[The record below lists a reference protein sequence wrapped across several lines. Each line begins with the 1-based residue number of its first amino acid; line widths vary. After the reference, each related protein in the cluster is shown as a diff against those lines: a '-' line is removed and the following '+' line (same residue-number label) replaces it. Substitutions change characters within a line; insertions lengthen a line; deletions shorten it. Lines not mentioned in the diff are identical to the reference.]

1 MNYDKV
7 IYFYSHIKIN
17 FNRGDEVVVVEGKI
31 KGKARPRFNTKT
43 GRAFTPGD
51 TITYENWIKCCYQE
65 QDGKF
70 IDGPVRARI
79 EVYYKIPKSYS
90 KKRVQAIRDGLEMPL
105 KKPDSDNIAKIVLDS
120 LNKIAFDDD
129 SQVADLR
136 VIKKWTEDVER
147 IEFELEEIK

>member
-1 MNYDKV
+1 M
-7 IYFYSHIKIN
+7 
-17 FNRGDEVVVVEGKI
+17 VVVEGKI

-51 TITYENWIKCCYQE
+51 TITYENWIRFAYQE
-65 QDGKF
+65 QDGRYLTGA
-70 IDGPVRARI
+70 IRAR
-79 EVYYKIPKSYS
+79 VVAYYKIPKSYS
-90 KKRVQAIRDGLEMPL
+90 KKRVQSIRDGLEMPL
-105 KKPDSDNIAKIVLDS
+105 KKPDSDNIGKIVLDS
-120 LNKIAFDDD
+120 VNKIAFDDD

>member
-1 MNYDKV
+1 M
-7 IYFYSHIKIN
+7 
-17 FNRGDEVVVVEGKI
+17 VVVEGKI

-65 QDGKF
+65 QCGTYLE
-70 IDGPVRARI
+70 GPIRARI
-79 EVYYKIPKSYS
+79 EVYYKIPKSYT
-90 KKRVQAIRDGLEMPL
+90 KKRVQAIREGLEMPL

-129 SQVADLR
+129 AQIVELTVLKR
-136 VIKKWTEDVER
+136 WTEAAER
-147 IEFELEEIK
+147 IEFELENCNG

>member
-1 MNYDKV
+1 M
-7 IYFYSHIKIN
+7 
-17 FNRGDEVVVVEGKI
+17 VVVEGKI

-105 KKPDSDNIAKIVLDS
+105 KKPDSDNIA
-120 LNKIAFDDD
+120 
-129 SQVADLR
+129 
-136 VIKKWTEDVER
+136 
-147 IEFELEEIK
+147 

>member
-1 MNYDKV
+1 M
-7 IYFYSHIKIN
+7 I
-17 FNRGDEVVVVEGKI
+17 VVEGKI

-70 IDGPVRARI
+70 IDGPVSARI
-79 EVYYKIPKSYS
+79 EDYYKIPKSYT

-129 SQVADLR
+129 AQVVELT
-136 VIKKWTEDVER
+136 VVKKWTEEQER
-147 IEFELEEIK
+147 IEFELEEVKNEN

>member
-1 MNYDKV
+1 M
-7 IYFYSHIKIN
+7 
-17 FNRGDEVVVVEGKI
+17 VVVEGKI

-51 TITYENWIKCCYQE
+51 TITYENWIRFAYQE
-65 QDGKF
+65 QDGRYLTGA
-70 IDGPVRARI
+70 IRAR
-79 EVYYKIPKSYS
+79 VVAYYKIPKSYP

-105 KKPDSDNIAKIVLDS
+105 KKPDSDNIGKIVLDS

>member
-1 MNYDKV
+1 MV
-7 IYFYSHIKIN
+7 I
-17 FNRGDEVVVVEGKI
+17 VTGKI

-43 GRAFTPGD
+43 GRAFTTKD
-51 TITYENWIKCCYQE
+51 TMVYENSVKRCYQE
-65 QDGKF
+65 QCGKLLNGA
-70 IDGPVRARI
+70 IRARI

-129 SQVADLR
+129 AQVVELI
-136 VIKKWTEDVER
+136 VIKRWTEEQER
-147 IEFELEEIK
+147 IEFELEEIKNEV

>member
-1 MNYDKV
+1 M
-7 IYFYSHIKIN
+7 
-17 FNRGDEVVVVEGKI
+17 VVVEGKI
-31 KGKARPRFNTKT
+31 KGKARPRFSTKT
-43 GRAFTPGD
+43 GRAFTPND
-51 TITYENWIKCCYQE
+51 TISYENWIKCCYRE
-65 QDGKF
+65 QDGQF

-79 EVYYKIPKSYS
+79 EVYYKIPKSYT

-120 LNKIAFDDD
+120 LNKIAFYDD

>member
-1 MNYDKV
+1 M
-7 IYFYSHIKIN
+7 
-17 FNRGDEVVVVEGKI
+17 VVVEGKI

-43 GRAFTPGD
+43 GRAFTPRD
-51 TITYENWIKCCYQE
+51 TITYENWIRYAYQT
-65 QDGKF
+65 QNGRYLTGA
-70 IDGPVRARI
+70 IRARI
-79 EVYYKIPKSYS
+79 EVYYKIPKSYP

-105 KKPDSDNIAKIVLDS
+105 KKPDSDNIGKIVLDS

>member
-1 MNYDKV
+1 M
-7 IYFYSHIKIN
+7 I
-17 FNRGDEVVVVEGKI
+17 VVEGKI

-43 GRAFTPGD
+43 GRAFTPED

-70 IDGPVRARI
+70 IDGPVSARI
-79 EVYYKIPKSYS
+79 EVYYKIPKSYT

-129 SQVADLR
+129 AQVVELT
-136 VIKKWTEDVER
+136 VVKKWTEEQER
-147 IEFELEEIK
+147 IEFELEEVKNEN

>member
-1 MNYDKV
+1 M
-7 IYFYSHIKIN
+7 
-17 FNRGDEVVVVEGKI
+17 VVVEGKI

-70 IDGPVRARI
+70 IDGPVSARI
-79 EVYYKIPKSYS
+79 EVYYKIPKSYT
-90 KKRVQAIRDGLEMPL
+90 KKRVQAIRDGVEMPL

-120 LNKIAFDDD
+120 LNKIAFDDA
-129 SQVADLR
+129 QVVELT
-136 VIKKWTEDVER
+136 VIKRWTEEQER
-147 IEFELEEIK
+147 IEFELEEIR

>member
-1 MNYDKV
+1 M
-7 IYFYSHIKIN
+7 II
-17 FNRGDEVVVVEGKI
+17 VEGKI

-70 IDGPVRARI
+70 IDGPVKARI
-79 EVYYKIPKSYS
+79 EVYYKIPKSYT

-129 SQVADLR
+129 AQVVELIVVKR
-136 VIKKWTEDVER
+136 WTEEQER
-147 IEFELEEIK
+147 IEFELEEVR

>member
-1 MNYDKV
+1 M
-7 IYFYSHIKIN
+7 
-17 FNRGDEVVVVEGKI
+17 VVVEGKI

-43 GRAFTPGD
+43 GKAFTPGD

-70 IDGPVRARI
+70 IDGPVKARI
-79 EVYYKIPKSYS
+79 EVYHKIPKSYT
-90 KKRVQAIRDGLEMPL
+90 KKRVQAIRNGLEMPL

-129 SQVADLR
+129 AQVVELT
-136 VIKKWTEDVER
+136 VIKRWTEEQER
-147 IEFELEEIK
+147 IEFELEEI